1 MEHAQRG
8 SVSPSLTSRQPSV
21 LILILMEHAQR
32 ARHDAAGNAFAK
44 SVLILILM
52 EHAQRGHFFVRPSVL
67 ISYIEIFTLINV
79 FASKNVPVLCLRQ
92 CKGNDFS

>member
-1 MEHAQRG
+1 MLKELNFDG
-8 SVSPSLTSRQPSV
+8 MKNTKGL
-21 LILILMEHAQR
+21 L
-32 ARHDAAGNAFAK
+32 
-44 SVLILILM
+44 VLILILM

>member
-1 MEHAQRG
+1 MEKKKMKA
-8 SVSPSLTSRQPSV
+8 VKVWV

-32 ARHDAAGNAFAK
+32 AHAWHSEKGQQR
-44 SVLILILM
+44 VLILILM

>member
-1 MEHAQRG
+1 MKTLFYLR
-8 SVSPSLTSRQPSV
+8 
-21 LILILMEHAQR
+21 I
-32 ARHDAAGNAFAK
+32 
-44 SVLILILM
+44 VLILILM

>member
-1 MEHAQRG
+1 MLKEAYEDI
-8 SVSPSLTSRQPSV
+8 V
-21 LILILMEHAQR
+21 LSSHF
-32 ARHDAAGNAFAK
+32 DV
-44 SVLILILM
+44 VLILILM

>member
-1 MEHAQRG
+1 
-8 SVSPSLTSRQPSV
+8 
-21 LILILMEHAQR
+21 
-32 ARHDAAGNAFAK
+32 
-44 SVLILILM
+44 M

>member
-1 MEHAQRG
+1 
-8 SVSPSLTSRQPSV
+8 
-21 LILILMEHAQR
+21 MEHAQR
-32 ARHDAAGNAFAK
+32 ANGGSRRNTNHC
-44 SVLILILM
+44 VLILILM

-67 ISYIEIFTLINV
+67 ICYIETFTLINV